1 LLNKTIKK
9 NHSCL
14 SLYIDSHQH
23 YLTAIA
29 WSRLLLS
36 LSRLCASASLGGL
49 IVDHVWV
56 LEIVVLGN
64 VNVDFVIVLIIVL
77 ILGLPF
83 INHQTSNK
91 IDGIRIEKE
100 IAKLEAISAW
110 FDRLLFPLGSVV
122 GTAETVTT
130 GTEDEDG
137 LELGLGDGLGDG
149 E

>member
-1 LLNKTIKK
+1 MTV
-9 NHSCL
+9 
-14 SLYIDSHQH
+14 
-23 YLTAIA
+23 TA

-36 LSRLCASASLGGL
+36 LSRLCVSASVGVF
-49 IVDHVWV
+49 IEDHVWV
-56 LEIVVLGN
+56 IEIVVLVD
-64 VNVDFVIVLIIVL
+64 VNVDFEIVFIIVL

-83 INHQTSNK
+83 IYHQTSNK
-91 IDGIRIEKE
+91 LDGIRIEKDT
-100 IAKLEAISAW
+100 AKIEAISGFPW

-137 LELGLGDGLGDG
+137 LGLGEGDG